1 MGGNMSPEFVIDI
14 GQRTIETA
22 LLLSAPILIA
32 TLVVGLIVSLF
43 QAVTQINEATL
54 TFLPK
59 IIAVAISLVIFFP
72 WMLALIVDFTTNI
85 LTNIPTYIR

>member
-1 MGGNMSPEFVIDI
+1 MSPEFVIEM

-22 LLLSAPILIA
+22 LFLSAPILIT
-32 TLVVGLIVSLF
+32 TLVIGLIVSLF

-54 TFLPK
+54 SFLPK
-59 IIAVAISLVIFFP
+59 ILGVAIALVVFFP
-72 WMLALIVDFTTNI
+72 WMLSLMVGFTTNL

>member
-1 MGGNMSPEFVIDI
+1 MSPELVIEL

-22 LLLSAPILIA
+22 LFLAAPLLISTLII
-32 TLVVGLIVSLF
+32 GLIVSLF

-59 IIAVAISLVIFFP
+59 ILAVAISLVFFFP
-72 WMLALIVDFTTNI
+72 WMLSLIIGFTTN
-85 LTNIPTYIR
+85 LFQNIPTYIR

>member
-1 MGGNMSPEFVIDI
+1 MSPEFVIDI